1 MDKALRRF
9 ALYLKRHFGQSSTAK
24 HYLSD
29 LTIFVDIIGK
39 KALKDVT
46 PVDIDAFIDHQ
57 LAAGL
62 KPATINRRLSSLH
75 TLFEFLAS
83 ENPTRPWPNPVI
95 WRRHRLKTGT
105 HLPRD
110 ARDSEVTR
118 LFAVMEDV
126 RDQVI
131 YGLMVGAGLRV
142 GEITALTLDDLDPC
156 PEPGHLAKLRVRG
169 KGSKERT
176 VWGMC
181 SEGWNRVGLMV

>member
-1 MDKALRRF
+1 MDEALRRF

-39 KALKDVT
+39 KAPEDVT

-57 LAAGL
+57 LA
-62 KPATINRRLSSLH
+62 
-75 TLFEFLAS
+75 
-83 ENPTRPWPNPVI
+83 PVI

-110 ARDSEVTR
+110 ARDSNVTR
-118 LFAVMEDV
+118 LFAVIEDV

-131 YGLMVGAGLRV
+131 YGLMVGAGV
-142 GEITALTLDDLDPC
+142 
-156 PEPGHLAKLRVRG
+156 
-169 KGSKERT
+169 
-176 VWGMC
+176 
-181 SEGWNRVGLMV
+181 